1 MKVKLFIVFSFLL
14 TFALNG
20 QKKYNILWLVLEDQS
35 AQFFPMYGDTN
46 VKLPAIEALAAES
59 IIFDNAFANVPVC
72 APARSTII
80 LGMYPI
86 KTGSHNMRTY
96 NGYREDNQPTINLKS
111 YTPVLPK
118 GAIEFPKY
126 LRREG
131 YYCTNNSKED
141 YNVKITVG
149 TWDESSI
156 KAHWRKR
163 NQDQPF
169 FSIFNF
175 NDCHESGLW
184 KFGSD
189 SLVVDPDQIFVPP
202 YFPDDSVIR
211 HDLAVNYSNLNRVDA
226 QIGKV
231 IQELRED
238 GLYDDTYIFFYGDHG
253 GPFPRHKS
261 SLKETGL
268 KVPFFVKLPKDLGG
282 KMERS
287 QDLISFIDLAPT
299 VLSIIGL
306 EKPEH
311 MQGKAFLG
319 KYVDEPV
326 DFVFAS
332 SDRFDAIY
340 DRSRAV
346 RSERF
351 KYIRNYRTDLPYAL
365 PVAYRLQV
373 PMMKRWLELSEKRDL
388 EGYAQLWMRA
398 NKEEEEFYD
407 LASDPFELNNL
418 INNEF
423 YASEIARHK
432 KVLREWMMEND
443 DQGAYDE
450 RELIEK
456 WSRMAASIQLSP
468 PVQEMSDGQMT
479 ISNPNAYGNIV
490 YKTKESDSWR
500 PFSEHQII
508 PENAKY
514 KIVHIGLE
522 DSSVLEF

>member
-1 MKVKLFIVFSFLL
+1 MKIKLVIVFSFLL
-14 TFALNG
+14 TIVLNG

-35 AQFFPMYGDTN
+35 AQFFPMYGDST
-46 VKLPAIEALAAES
+46 VELPAIERLAAES

-72 APARSTII
+72 SPARSTII

-96 NGYREDNQPTINLKS
+96 NAYNENNQPSINLKS
-111 YTPVLPK
+111 YTPVVPK
-118 GAIEFPKY
+118 DAVEFPKY
-126 LRREG
+126 LRRAG

-141 YNVKITVG
+141 YNVKITDG
-149 TWDESSI
+149 TWDESSR
-156 KAHWRKR
+156 KGHWRNR
-163 NQDQPF
+163 RQGQPF

-175 NDCHESGLW
+175 NDCHESGIW

-189 SLVVDPDQIFVPP
+189 SLVVDPNEVFVPP
-202 YFPDDSVIR
+202 YFPDDSVVR
-211 HDLAVNYSNLNRVDA
+211 HDLAVNYSNLSRVDA
-226 QIGKV
+226 QISQV
-231 IQELRED
+231 IQELKED
-238 GLYDDTYIFFYGDHG
+238 GHYDDTFIFFYGDHG
-253 GPFPRHKS
+253 GPFPRHKR

-287 QDLISFIDLAPT
+287 QDLVSFIDLAPT
-299 VLSIIGL
+299 VLSIVGL
-306 EKPEH
+306 KRPEH

-319 KYVDEPV
+319 QDVDEAV

-365 PVAYRLQV
+365 PVAYRQQV
-373 PMMKRWLELSEKRDL
+373 PMMMRWLELSENGDL
-388 EGYAQLWMRA
+388 EGHAKLWMRS
-398 NKEEEEFYD
+398 NRDEEEFYD

-423 YASEIARHK
+423 YASEVARHK
-432 KVLREWMMEND
+432 KALNKWMMEND

-450 RELIEK
+450 RELIKK
-456 WSRMAASIQLSP
+456 WKKMSSSIVLSP
-468 PVQEMSDGQMT
+468 PI
-479 ISNPNAYGNIV
+479 ISISGGKKEVANPNSYGNIV
-490 YKTKESDSWR
+490 YKTAASDSWH
-500 PFSEHQII
+500 PFSDDQSI
-508 PENAKY
+508 PENARY
-514 KIVHIGLE
+514 KVVHIGLE
-522 DSSVLEF
+522 DSPEVEF